1 MFSGL
6 LVMRLRELCSI
17 LTFTFFFG
25 ILTLTFRFMNKLGF
39 CFMPF
44 FYTWKEDLILPSDF
58 YLNSTIGWYLV
69 WPFSNYVE
77 GRYLSSEHIVIV
89 TLVFSISWMRNFQVK
104 KWLSDHWLVTNQ
116 SLLMTYLS
124 LIDHLLAL
132 IDCWLITYW
141 HLFILIG
148 HLLLLISYCAL
159 INTYFD

>member
-104 KWLSDHWLVTNQ
+104 KWLFWS
-116 SLLMTYLS
+116 
-124 LIDHLLAL
+124 
-132 IDCWLITYW
+132 
-141 HLFILIG
+141 
-148 HLLLLISYCAL
+148 LISYKPIITDDLPLTYWSL
-159 INTYFD
+159 INCLFLNDH

>member
-1 MFSGL
+1 
-6 LVMRLRELCSI
+6 MRLRELCSI

-104 KWLSDHWLVTNQ
+104 KWLFW
-116 SLLMTYLS
+116 S
-124 LIDHLLAL
+124 LISYKPIITDDLPL
-132 IDCWLITYW
+132 TYW
-141 HLFILIG
+141 SLIGTYWLLTHYLLTLIG